1 MLLLYVCVIVY
12 AYMYIQI
19 AFRMSAKKGAGFFYS
34 ATKSGLSAL
43 SITVNKVRKSYGS
56 NHERNFLG
64 ELRNRGLPPEDL
76 IFEGIF

>member
-1 MLLLYVCVIVY
+1 
-12 AYMYIQI
+12 
-19 AFRMSAKKGAGFFYS
+19 MSAKKGAGFFYS

-56 NHERNFLG
+56 NHERNVLG